1 MLILIYCC
9 ITMTIS
15 KTTEG
20 KNMIQ
25 SSKEFFQNLPP
36 KECTK
41 CGEVFEEMAECYYHQ
56 CDKCVSEIR

>member
-1 MLILIYCC
+1 MLIYYLCC
-9 ITMTIS
+9 NTMILTNNL
-15 KTTEG
+15 EG

-41 CGEVFEEMAECYYHQ
+41 CGEVFEEMADCYYHQ
-56 CDKCVSEIR
+56 CDKCISEIR